1 MIMRAWFLTAA
12 LSFIFAL
19 AQPAEAQDSTS
30 PIVGVW
36 KLTSYARK
44 EVGTEKTF
52 QPLGE
57 HPTGYRVV
65 TRGGHAFIM
74 FFAENRKAPA
84 GAITDADPID
94 LFKTMVA
101 SRFPDY
107 GSATGFRLAA
117 GGTYKVEG
125 NKFFFQGDVSA
136 SQIANKFTY
145 EFEITGSKLKMTAGP
160 FKDPASGPDTVVV
173 TTYDRVE

>member
-1 MIMRAWFLTAA
+1 MRARFLVAA
-12 LSFIFAL
+12 LSFIFAV

-44 EVGTEKTF
+44 EVGTEKTV

-65 TRGGHAFIM
+65 TRDGHAFFM

-84 GAITDADPID
+84 GAITDAERID
-94 LFKTMVA
+94 LFKTMLV
-101 SRFPDY
+101 
-107 GSATGFRLAA
+107 A

-125 NKFFFQGDVSA
+125 NKFIFQGDVSA
-136 SQIANKFTY
+136 NQSVNKFTY
-145 EFEITGSKLKMTAGP
+145 EFEITGLKLKMTAGP
-160 FKDPASGPDTVVV
+160 FKDPAGGPDTVVV